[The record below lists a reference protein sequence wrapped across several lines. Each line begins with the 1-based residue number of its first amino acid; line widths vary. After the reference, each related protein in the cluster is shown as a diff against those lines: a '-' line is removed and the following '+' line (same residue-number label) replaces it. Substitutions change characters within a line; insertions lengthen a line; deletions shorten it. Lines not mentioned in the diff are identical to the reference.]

1 MEWGLQEQGKGRS
14 RVVCTRAD
22 IKSIESTSVRKTTNR
37 ITRPSC
43 HPLKLPSVARDTSW
57 REPSVEEAGLELF
70 GFSTEK
76 WISFKPHPN

>member
-43 HPLKLPSVARDTSW
+43 HPLKLPSVARDSGW
-57 REPSVEEAGLELF
+57 REPSVEEAGLEF
-70 GFSTEK
+70 VCFSAEK